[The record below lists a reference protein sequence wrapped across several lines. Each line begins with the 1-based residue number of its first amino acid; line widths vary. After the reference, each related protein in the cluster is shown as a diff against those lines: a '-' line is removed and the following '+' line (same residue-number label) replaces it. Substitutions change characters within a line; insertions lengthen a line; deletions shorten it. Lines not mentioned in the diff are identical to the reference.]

1 VYFLY
6 FMDFPPVDALEAMH
20 LAHREGT
27 PMIDITELAM
37 RLYVARYGQATPCD
51 AGWKVEAHLAI
62 VAAQLFA
69 DAHDGTDSQKDP
81 RRKVA

>member
-1 VYFLY
+1 
-6 FMDFPPVDALEAMH
+6 
-20 LAHREGT
+20 
-27 PMIDITELAM
+27 MIDVTELAM
-37 RLYVARYGQATPCD
+37 RLYVARYGMDKPAD

-81 RRKVA
+81 RRKAA